1 MKISIKQL
9 RKVIR
14 EVLEETSKRRANV
27 NESKAKDD
35 LDEMDV
41 LEADCDDDMH
51 EADDIDED

>member
-14 EVLEETSKRRANV
+14 EVLEETSKKAPV
-27 NESKAKDD
+27 NEKKDD

-41 LEADCDDDMH
+41 LEADC
-51 EADDIDED
+51 ADDIDED